1 MNRRFNVYRRD
12 SDRDD
17 AILFYSFF
25 FFFLKTRK
33 EQGLLF
39 KWTKIYRDQS
49 GNIEMWNII
58 YRRRRSLPRSGRAIF
73 LSRMEN
79 REEKQWEFIEEV
91 CRDEVGRKQTRLS
104 GLLWRVRR

>member
-39 KWTKIYRDQS
+39 VELKSS
-49 GNIEMWNII
+49 GQKYIEI
-58 YRRRRSLPRSGRAIF
+58 
-73 LSRMEN
+73 
-79 REEKQWEFIEEV
+79 KV
-91 CRDEVGRKQTRLS
+91 V
-104 GLLWRVRR
+104 V